1 MCTDA
6 IPVPKK
12 KKKQNSSKL
21 GREINI
27 FTVT

>member
-12 KKKQNSSKL
+12 KKKNSSKL